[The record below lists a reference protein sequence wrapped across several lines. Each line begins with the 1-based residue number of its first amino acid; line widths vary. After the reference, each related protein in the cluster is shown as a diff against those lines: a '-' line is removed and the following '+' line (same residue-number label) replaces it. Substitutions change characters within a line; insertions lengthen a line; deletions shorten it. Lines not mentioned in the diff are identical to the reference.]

1 MCSSDLLLY
10 FGLSRTLL
18 IVSCCTTFILYLFIS
33 ENIHPLTWLTGM
45 SFYFSSIIPD
55 PFKFDSEEDDL
66 SISQTL
72 QQTGSDKR

>member
-1 MCSSDLLLY
+1 M
-10 FGLSRTLL
+10 
-18 IVSCCTTFILYLFIS
+18 S